1 MEFSKTFLPDHFM
14 NNSVPDFNFKV
25 FNGIF
30 AAMYPFVRHL
40 YFLCVTC
47 CWVTAGVYA
56 QRPASPFADE
66 YRNFW
71 GGIAAGVNFSQ
82 VDGDGFAGYNK
93 VGLNAGPVVYARFSP
108 LIGASLEIAFSQKG
122 SKMRRITDNAYS
134 GPAVERYDMKLNYAE
149 VPLLL
154 HLMPEG
160 RFHYSLGASY
170 GYLISSEETAETIAP
185 VNLDSELYSF
195 LDQDINMI
203 FGASYQLY
211 GNWFFSGRFAYSL
224 STIRDPARVPV
235 GYGGGN
241 QANNLFTFRLVY
253 LF

>member
-1 MEFSKTFLPDHFM
+1 MFL
-14 NNSVPDFNFKV
+14 
-25 FNGIF
+25 
-30 AAMYPFVRHL
+30 FVRRL
-40 YFLCVTC
+40 GFLCAFC
-47 CWVTAGVYA
+47 CLVSTDAGA
-56 QRPASPFADE
+56 QRPESPFADE
-66 YRNFW
+66 YRSFW

-108 LIGASLEIAFSQKG
+108 MIGASLEITFSQKG
-122 SKMRRITDNAYS
+122 SKMRQITESAYS
-134 GPAVERYDMKLNYAE
+134 GPGVERYDMKLNYVD

-154 HLMPEG
+154 HLMPGG

-195 LDQDINMI
+195 LEQDINMI

-224 STIRDPARVPV
+224 STIRDPARVPA

-241 QANNLFTFRLVY
+241 QLNNLFTFRLVY